1 MHASLNEDLIQPKKL
16 EMGISHRTD
25 GRTGHFDWGRHE
37 ITPGWSITWSEERTS
52 GITIS
57 LCFKPTRRD
66 TRRRSAQLHQ
76 SPQPSHWWN
85 RFGLQTGVKTD
96 LIQDG
101 WSGRRESNPHP
112 KPGKLEIKL

>member
-76 SPQPSHWWN
+76 SPQSSHWWN
-85 RFGLQTGVKTD
+85 QSDSTHSEHVRRSRVPLQNVRQED
-96 LIQDG
+96 
-101 WSGRRESNPHP
+101 
-112 KPGKLEIKL
+112 